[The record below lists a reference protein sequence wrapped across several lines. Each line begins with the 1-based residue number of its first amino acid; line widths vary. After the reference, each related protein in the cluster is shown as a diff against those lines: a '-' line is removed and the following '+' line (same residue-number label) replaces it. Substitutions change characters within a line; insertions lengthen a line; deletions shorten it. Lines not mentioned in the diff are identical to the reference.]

1 MRHLDEQNVEA
12 IGMAMAHRFSSRLN
26 LASPDDAERVEQHL
40 HAVGLPWRL
49 RDIPGGL
56 PDAERLLG
64 YIAQDKKVQRGALTF
79 ILTRGV
85 GQSFI
90 ARDVPASQVLSFLE
104 DNHPG

>member
-1 MRHLDEQNVEA
+1 MRSA
-12 IGMAMAHRFSSRLN
+12 WKRISRPSACHGGWPTSR
-26 LASPDDAERVEQHL
+26 AS
-40 HAVGLPWRL
+40 
-49 RDIPGGL
+49 L

-79 ILTRGV
+79 ILTRGI

-90 ARDVPASQVLSFLE
+90 AKDVPASEVLAFLE